1 MEAQRT
7 LAPSL
12 IPGGWR
18 IAKWPW
24 WVIVIVL
31 AGITFITLIFS
42 NNNYHQ
48 DFLFLVQGVYAT
60 LRITLFSY
68 LIATVIGLLAG
79 LARVSKNVFLFNLS
93 TLYVEVV
100 RGIPLVVMLL
110 YIAFGVFPP
119 LVELIQK
126 FGNWGLTL

>member
-1 MEAQRT
+1 MEAQRELT
-7 LAPSL
+7 PSL

-24 WVIVIVL
+24 WVIVLVL
-31 AGITFITLIFS
+31 AGITFATLIFATP
-42 NNNYHQ
+42 NYHE
-48 DFLFLVQGVYAT
+48 DFVFLIQGVYAT

-68 LIATVIGLLAG
+68 LMATVIGLFAG

-100 RGIPLVVMLL
+100 RGIPLVVFLL
-110 YIAFGVFPP
+110 YIAFGIFPP
-119 LVELIQK
+119 MVIL
-126 FGNWGLTL
+126 